1 MKRRIFTIIMKR
13 RVRMPKSLLPKPSKI
28 IKRGIYEIVSAAT
41 GGNTKPRDYGKRIE
55 KGKY

>member
-1 MKRRIFTIIMKR
+1 MKT
-13 RVRMPKSLLPKPSKI
+13 RVRMSKSLLPKPSKI
-28 IKRGIYEIVSAAT
+28 IKRGIYEMVSAAT

>member
-1 MKRRIFTIIMKR
+1 MRR
-13 RVRMPKSLLPKPSKI
+13 RVRMSKNLLPKPSKI

>member
-1 MKRRIFTIIMKR
+1 MRR
-13 RVRMPKSLLPKPSKI
+13 RVRMSKSLLPKPSKI

-55 KGKY
+55 KGRY

>member
-1 MKRRIFTIIMKR
+1 MKK

-28 IKRGIYEIVSAAT
+28 AKRGIYEMINIIT
-41 GGNTKPRDYGKRIE
+41 GNDIKKRDYKKRID

>member
-1 MKRRIFTIIMKR
+1 MR
-13 RVRMPKSLLPKPSKI
+13 S
-28 IKRGIYEIVSAAT
+28 SASTRASEMASATT